1 MKFSLRQQMII
12 SFSTVFI
19 ALIVVFG
26 SLILNYNIS
35 NYQKQ
40 SYDSINKVV
49 KANISLIDN
58 YLDQLITISKIV
70 ANDQDIIK
78 AVTYRNSVQQIDYSV
93 ELYNQ
98 REVASK
104 IKQLDVLGNIT
115 NALIIGNDHEYLY
128 YYGSSPVRGYRFD
141 QQEWFNEAAYIEGKY
156 IRFTNFHPAD
166 YLLDHHNEKT
176 VSVITPIINANH
188 YYAAGRTFLMSDFNL
203 DPIISD
209 KSGQGNMQIAIYDG
223 VNPVYFANNS
233 SLSTLQKEQII
244 EGLRNG
250 DKSFMVAKS
259 GDHPVS
265 YLVVNETSKV
275 SGWTILGIMPLTEIE
290 EMRSTNINVVI
301 IMIVI
306 ACILVLM
313 LSGLISKSILNP
325 MQRLLQRFNQIAS
338 GRRDV
343 SFKESNSMEI
353 NLIAETADHMLKNIN
368 QLTDEVVE
376 EQKRLATEQLK
387 VLQHQI
393 NPHFLNNV
401 LQSIKAMAVCG
412 DTESIS
418 KATTLLGKILS
429 YSVYNPYELVE
440 LKQELSYTENYIT
453 LQNIRFNGLIVYS
466 MSCDEQLE
474 HFPVPKLMIQPLV
487 ENAIE
492 HGFEDRKE
500 GNLSIVVEDAGNE
513 IYIAVT
519 NDGTVADSA
528 EVEQINNMLSS
539 QDTYKQNKSIG
550 LLNLNQRLKSC
561 FGIQA
566 QVKMLSREGMN
577 TSIVI
582 TIPKRKEDYN
592 AISDHCR

>member
-1 MKFSLRQQMII
+1 MKFSLRQQMIF
-12 SFSTVFI
+12 SFSAVFI

-26 SLILNYNIS
+26 SLILNYNVS
-35 NYQKQ
+35 SYQKL

-58 YLDQLITISKIV
+58 YLDQLITVSKIV
-70 ANDQDIIK
+70 ANDPDIIK
-78 AVTYRNSVQQIDYSV
+78 AVTYRNSVKEVDYSV

-115 NALIIGNDHEYLY
+115 NAVIIGNDHEYLY
-128 YYGSSPVRGYRFD
+128 YYGNSPVRGYRFD
-141 QQEWFNEAAYIEGKY
+141 QQEWFNEATYIDGKY
-156 IRFTNFHPAD
+156 IRFTNFHLAD
-166 YLLDHHNEKT
+166 YLLNHQNGKT
-176 VSVITPIINANH
+176 VSVITPIINANQ
-188 YYAAGRTFLMSDFNL
+188 YYSAGRSFLMSDFNL

-209 KSGQGNMQIAIYDG
+209 KTGQGNMKIAIFDG
-223 VNPVYFANNS
+223 TNPVHFANNS
-233 SLSTLQKEQII
+233 SLTPLQKKQIS

-250 DKSFMVAKS
+250 NKSFTITKS
-259 GDHPVS
+259 GDHQVS
-265 YLVVNETSKV
+265 YLVVNETSRV

-290 EMRSTNINVVI
+290 EMRSTNTTVVI

-306 ACILVLM
+306 ACILVVM

-343 SFKESNSMEI
+343 SFKESKSMEI
-353 NLIAETADHMLKNIN
+353 NLIAETADNMLKNIN
-368 QLTDEVVE
+368 QLTDDVVE

-401 LQSIKAMAVCG
+401 LQSIKSMAVCG

-440 LKQELSYTENYIT
+440 LKQELSYTENYIN
-453 LQNIRFNGLIVYS
+453 LQNIRFNGMIIYS
-466 MSCDEQLE
+466 MSCDGQLD
-474 HFPVPKLMIQPLV
+474 HFRVPKLMIQPLV

-492 HGFEDRKE
+492 HGFEDRKK

-519 NDGTVADSA
+519 NDGSVVDSVD
-528 EVEQINNMLSS
+528 VERINHMLSS
-539 QDTYKQNKSIG
+539 QDTYKQDKSIG

-561 FGIQA
+561 FGMQA
-566 QVKMLSREGMN
+566 GVKMLSREGMN

-582 TIPKRKEDYN
+582 TVPKRKED
-592 AISDHCR
+592 